1 MPPQTRTFSLNFCSV
16 TLATLPVFSGYA
28 DGDGV
33 TMSFPND
40 DFEVTMGSDG
50 HAIWVQKHNVVC
62 DVAIRL
68 GQGNPQIAR
77 IRQLHESSKALG
89 GVLYPFNAINLK
101 SLDEVVSGQAMI
113 KKTPDIKWSDTAQA
127 GEIMLG
133 VTATIFAGGT
143 YLPG

>member
-16 TLATLPVFSGYA
+16 SLSSITFSGYA

-40 DFEVTMGSDG
+40 DFEVTIGSDG

-62 DVAIRL
+62 DVTIRL
-68 GQGNPQIAR
+68 GQGNPQIDQV
-77 IRQLHESSKALG
+77 RQLHEASKANG
-89 GVLYPFNAINLK
+89 GILYAFNANNLK
-101 SLDEVVSGQAMI
+101 STDEVVSGSAMI
-113 KKTPDIKWSDTAQA
+113 KKSPDIKWSDTAQA
-127 GEIMLG
+127 AEIMLG